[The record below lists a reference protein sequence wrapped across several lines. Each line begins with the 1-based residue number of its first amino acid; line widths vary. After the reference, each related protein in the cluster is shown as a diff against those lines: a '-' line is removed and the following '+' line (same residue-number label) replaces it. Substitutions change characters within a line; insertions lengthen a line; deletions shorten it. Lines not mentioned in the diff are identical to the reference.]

1 MGSEIKYVI
10 KENLGNL
17 STRTGWNKQL
27 NLVSWNDKT
36 AKFDIREW
44 SDDGDKMTKGITLS
58 LDEMVRLKEIL
69 NKIDLDTIDLD

>member
-1 MGSEIKYVI
+1 MGNEIKYVI

-58 LDEMVRLKEIL
+58 LDEVVRLKDIL
-69 NKIDLDTIDLD
+69 NNIDLDTIDLD